1 MVRMRWWYVAL
12 AAWVALAVVVVA
24 NPPPPANVPD
34 QQTVP
39 PTADGSSAMDA
50 PLRLLGEAR
59 EAFRGV
65 RDYSCLLIKRERI
78 RGQLQA
84 DQVIVMKVRSQ
95 PFSVYL
101 RWQEPRSV
109 AGQESCYVVGR
120 NDNMMR
126 VHPTGLAGI
135 AGWVT
140 LDPRDPRVL
149 EHSRHSITEAG
160 IGNLLERFGQR
171 WDEER
176 RLNLTQVRIADYEYN
191 KRPCTR
197 VETMHPPGD
206 KFSFFRTVVYFDKE
220 THLPIRVE
228 NYDWPRSRTGAN
240 GELAEVYSYVDLRFN
255 VGLRDDDFNY

>member
-12 AAWVALAVVVVA
+12 AAWVALAVGVVA
-24 NPPPPANVPD
+24 NPPPGTLPQQQSAPPGTDVP
-34 QQTVP
+34 
-39 PTADGSSAMDA
+39 SIMDT
-50 PLRLLGEAR
+50 PLRLIGEAR
-59 EAFRGV
+59 QTFQGV
-65 RDYSCLLIKRERI
+65 RDYTCLLIKRERI
-78 RGQLQA
+78 HGQLQP

-101 RWQEPRSV
+101 RWQEPRSM

-140 LDPRDPRVL
+140 LDPRDKRVT

-160 IGNLLERFGQR
+160 IGNLIERFGQR
-171 WDEER
+171 WEEER
-176 RLNLTQVRIADYEYN
+176 RMNRTEVHVADYEYN

-197 VETMHPPGD
+197 VETVHPPGD
-206 KFSFFRTVVYFDKE
+206 TFLFYRSVIYFDKE

-228 NYDWPRSRTGAN
+228 NYDWPRQRGSPN
-240 GELAEVYSYVDLRFN
+240 GELAEVYSYIDLRPN
-255 VGLRDDDFNY
+255 VQLRDDDFNY